1 MSVDMDELRER
12 MTRVAHKLFLS
23 GLIRA
28 SEGNISCRITS
39 TGKILIKPSG
49 FEMGDLA
56 PTDFIVVDQK
66 GNVMEGKNRP
76 SIETPM
82 HLSIYK
88 SREDVGG
95 IVHTH
100 STFASAFASS
110 GVELLPVGITSLPI
124 LRGVPLAPY
133 RLPGSRKLAMEAAR
147 TLGDKAAAILKN
159 HGVLAVG
166 RDIESAYR
174 VASAVEESARLQL
187 FSTLIGK
194 PRRFSVKEIQELLEL
209 GKA

>member
-1 MSVDMDELRER
+1 MSADVDRLRER

-23 GLIRA
+23 GLIRS
-28 SEGNISCRITS
+28 SEGNISCRITP
-39 TGKILIKPSG
+39 TGNILIKPSG
-49 FEMGDLA
+49 FEMGDLSPA
-56 PTDFIVVDQK
+56 DFIVIDQR
-66 GNVMEGKNRP
+66 GHVIEGENRP

-88 SREDVGG
+88 SRKDVGG
-95 IVHTH
+95 VVHTH

-110 GVELLPVGITSLPI
+110 GVELLPIGITNLSI
-124 LRGVPLAPY
+124 LRGVPIAPY
-133 RLPGSRKLAMEAAR
+133 RLPGSRQLAIEVAK
-147 TLGDKAAAILKN
+147 TLADKAAVLLEN

-187 FSTLIGK
+187 FSSLVGK
-194 PRRFSVKEIQELLEL
+194 PRRFSVREIQELLEL
-209 GKA
+209 GKI